1 MTDAMEMQNRAPAAD
16 AGDENGRLM
25 KLVGELIATNQELRF
40 KLAQVE
46 QQAARGARD
55 LAEAAVVYRLLMP

>member
-1 MTDAMEMQNRAPAAD
+1 MTDAMDIQKRAPAAD
-16 AGDENGRLM
+16 VDEEHGRLL

>member
-1 MTDAMEMQNRAPAAD
+1 MNETMPAQNRAPAAD
-16 AGDENGRLM
+16 AGDEHGRLL

-46 QQAARGARD
+46 QQAARGARE
-55 LAEAAVVYRLLMP
+55 LAEVGVVYRLLMP

>member
-1 MTDAMEMQNRAPAAD
+1 MADAMETTDRAPAVD
-16 AGDENGRLM
+16 AGDEHGRLM

-40 KLAQVE
+40 MLAQVE

-55 LAEAAVVYRLLMP
+55 FAEAAVVYRLLMP

>member
-1 MTDAMEMQNRAPAAD
+1 MNETMPAQSRAPGAD
-16 AGDENGRLM
+16 DGEEQGRLL
-25 KLVGELIATNQELRF
+25 KLVGELVAANQELRF

-55 LAEAAVVYRLLMP
+55 LAEVGVVYRLLMP